1 MVGQAS
7 FAVHGAYLRQCLGV
21 RRRLRHVPR
30 RTRAAV
36 VATILVVSEHGWE
49 PLSGAR
55 WRHTLPR
62 RGPYDR
68 EQMLVEFARGK
79 RVVHVGF
86 VDEHRLETKVD
97 RGTWLHARLAD
108 AATSLVGLDVEED
121 GVRWAAERG
130 FEAHVVDAQSP
141 EAVAAL
147 GLEPADVVVAGE
159 IVEHLDA
166 PGPFL
171 LAMRELV
178 TPDGL
183 LVVTTP
189 NAYRLLNFLA
199 PFGGV
204 ELVHPDH
211 TAWHSPHT
219 LANLLAR
226 NGWRLEGAAYY
237 QNPPPRLNGALGA
250 VVRGGRAVFVR
261 VGRLAPYWSDG
272 LVVWARPDVPA
283 RG

>member
-1 MVGQAS
+1 MGREWIEWLHPGKRPR
-7 FAVHGAYLRQCLGV
+7 AVLPTHYDS
-21 RRRLRHVPR
+21 P
-30 RTRAAV
+30 
-36 VATILVVSEHGWE
+36 VSEHGWE
-49 PLSGAR
+49 LLSGAR
-55 WRHTLPR
+55 WRHRLPR

-68 EQMLVEFARGK
+68 EQMLLEFARGK

-97 RGTWLHARLAD
+97 RGTWLHARLAET
-108 AATSLVGLDVEED
+108 ASSLVGLDVEEE
-121 GVRWAAERG
+121 GVRWSLERG
-130 FEAHVVDAQSP
+130 FEAHAVDAQSP

-147 GLEPADVVVAGE
+147 GLEPADVVIAGE

-166 PGPFL
+166 PGPFFQ
-171 LAMRELV
+171 AMRELV
-178 TPDGL
+178 TPNGL

-199 PFGGV
+199 PVGGV

-226 NGWRLEGAAYY
+226 SGWELEGAAYY
-237 QNPPPRLNGALGA
+237 QNPAPRLTGVVGAL
-250 VVRGGRAVFVR
+250 VRCGRAAFALF
-261 VGRLAPYWSDG
+261 GRLAPYWSDG
-272 LVVWARPDVPA
+272 IVLWSRPRKPGA
-283 RG
+283 PG